1 MFDSSALH
9 RRETPC
15 QWVWLALGLMVLA
28 AVLVLFAF
36 PGSSSDDEIGP
47 AGPTV
52 RPQSDTRPMPPPS
65 VARTR
70 PLAA

>member
-9 RRETPC
+9 RRDTPYH
-15 QWVWLALGLMVLA
+15 WVWLALGLMVLA
-28 AVLVLFAF
+28 AVLVRFAL
-36 PGSSSDDEIGP
+36 PGSSSDKDFGP
-47 AGPTV
+47 PGPTV
-52 RPQSDTRPMPPPS
+52 RPQSNTRPMPPPS